1 MTPEEATGEEQEAE
15 FEVQVAQEQAQI
27 ESLPESLPVLPLRN
41 TVLFPSLVTPMVATT
56 ERAQRLIDEALAGDR
71 LLVAVAAKDPEVDE
85 PGPEDLYGVGTAVR
99 ILRMIKTEEGTQ
111 RLWVQG
117 MLRVK
122 ILEYESSEPYLRAR
136 VEMLEE
142 QPGRGLEVEAL
153 QRNVTTQFN
162 QIVEDSSNIPEA
174 VRTLVMGLEDTSA
187 LCDVVAANLGL
198 SVQDR
203 QELLEMVN
211 VRERLERVSEHLA
224 REQEVRRLEEE
235 IRGEVQEE
243 LSRSQREYVLR
254 EQARAIRRQLGESE
268 SPAEQVEELRRRL
281 DAQTL
286 PEEVRQQAERELD
299 RLAALPP
306 GAVEAGTLRTYL
318 EWIVDLPWSTES
330 EDSLD
335 VAHAREILD
344 EDHYDI
350 EKVKE
355 RILEFIAVRKLKRD
369 MRGPILCF
377 VGPPGTG
384 KTSLGRSIARAMGR
398 EFARI
403 ALGGLRDEAEIR
415 GHRRTYVASQPGRI
429 IQTLRRVGSKNP
441 VFMLDE
447 VDKLGTDFRGDP
459 ASALLEVL
467 DPEQNHIF
475 SDHYLEV
482 PFDLSKVLF
491 IATANLLEPIPPAL
505 RDRMEVI
512 EVLGY
517 AEEDKLEIA
526 KRYLLPRQFERNGL
540 ADRKLEVT
548 DDALRTVIGRYTR
561 EAGLRNLERE
571 LGKIARKLARR
582 VVEDD
587 KLPESISSHDHHC
600 LLGPVRF
607 EPEVAGRLQIP
618 GVCVGLAVTGAGGEI
633 LFVEATRMPGKGQLK
648 ITGSVGDVMHESA
661 QTAVSLVRSRAREL
675 GIDPALFSKS
685 NLHIHVPAGATPND
699 GPSAGVAI
707 VVALTSVLL
716 DRPVPPDL
724 AMTGE
729 ITLRGKV
736 LPVGGIKEKTLAA
749 KRAGITHVLLPAQ
762 NEKDL
767 VESPGDRLADMKI
780 DRIERIE
787 EVLSIV
793 FGKDGVV

>member
-1 MTPEEATGEEQEAE
+1 MTPEEPTSEEPETE
-15 FEVQVAQEQAQI
+15 FEAQVAQGQAQI
-27 ESLPESLPVLPLRN
+27 ESLPPVLPVLPLRN

-56 ERAQRLIDEALAGDR
+56 ERAQRLIDDALAGDR
-71 LLVAVAAKDPEVDE
+71 LLVAVAAKDPEIDE
-85 PGPEDLYGVGTAVR
+85 PGHADLYDVGTVVR

-117 MLRVK
+117 LLRVK
-122 ILEYESSEPYLRAR
+122 ILEYESSEPYMRAR
-136 VEMLEE
+136 VEVLEE
-142 QPGRGLEVEAL
+142 QEGRGLEVEAL
-153 QRNVTTQFN
+153 QRNVSTQFN
-162 QIVEDSSNIPEA
+162 QIAEGLSNIPEA
-174 VRTLVMGLEDTSA
+174 VRALVMGLEDTSA

-198 SVQDR
+198 SVPDR
-203 QELLEMVN
+203 QELLEMVR
-211 VRERLERVSEHLA
+211 VRERLERVSAHLA

-268 SPAEQVEELRRRL
+268 SPAELVDELRRRL
-281 DAQTL
+281 DALTL
-286 PEEVRQQAERELD
+286 PDEVRQQAERELD

-355 RILEFIAVRKLKRD
+355 RILEFIAVLKLKRD

-403 ALGGLRDEAEIR
+403 SLGGLRDEAEIR

-447 VDKLGTDFRGDP
+447 IDKLGTDFRGDP
-459 ASALLEVL
+459 SSALLEVL
-467 DPEQNHIF
+467 DSEQNHSF

-512 EVLGY
+512 EVIGY
-517 AEEDKLEIA
+517 TEEDKLEIA
-526 KRYLLPRQFERNGL
+526 KRYLLPRQLERNGL

-548 DDALRTVIGRYTR
+548 DEALQMVISRYTR

-582 VVEDD
+582 VVEDE
-587 KLPESISSHDHHC
+587 KLPDSISSQDLHD

-607 EPEVAGRLQIP
+607 EPEVTGRLQIP

-633 LFVEATRMPGKGQLK
+633 LFVEASRMPGKGQLK
-648 ITGSVGDVMHESA
+648 ITGSIGDVMRESA
-661 QTAVSLVRSRAREL
+661 QTAVALVRSRAREL

-685 NLHIHVPAGATPND
+685 NLHIHVPAGATPKD

-716 DRPVPPDL
+716 DRPVPPNL

-736 LPVGGIKEKTLAA
+736 LAVGGIKEKTLAA

-767 VESPGDRLADMKI
+767 VEIPGDRLADMKI

-793 FGKDGVV
+793 FGKDVFV

>member
-1 MTPEEATGEEQEAE
+1 MTPEEAASEEQKAE
-15 FEVQVAQEQAQI
+15 FEVQVAQGQAQI
-27 ESLPESLPVLPLRN
+27 ESLPPVLPVLPLRN

-56 ERAQRLIDEALAGDR
+56 DRAQRLIDDALAGDR
-71 LLVAVAAKDPEVDE
+71 LLVAVAAKDPEIEE
-85 PGPEDLYGVGTAVR
+85 PGPADLYDVGTVVR
-99 ILRMIKTEEGTQ
+99 ILRMIKTEEGAQ

-136 VEMLEE
+136 VEVLEE
-142 QPGRGLEVEAL
+142 QEGRGLEVEAL
-153 QRNVTTQFN
+153 QRNVSTQFN
-162 QIVEDSSNIPEA
+162 QIAEDSSNIPEA
-174 VRTLVMGLEDTSA
+174 VRALVMGLEDTSA

-203 QELLEMVN
+203 QELLEMVR
-211 VRERLERVSEHLA
+211 VRERLERVSAHLA
-224 REQEVRRLEEE
+224 REREVRRLEEE

-268 SPAEQVEELRRRL
+268 SPAELVDELRQRL
-281 DAQTL
+281 DALTL
-286 PEEVRQQAERELD
+286 PDEVRQQAERELD

-330 EDSLD
+330 EDSLE
-335 VAHAREILD
+335 VAHAREILN

-355 RILEFIAVRKLKRD
+355 RILEFIAVLKLKRD

-403 ALGGLRDEAEIR
+403 ALGGVRDEAEIR

-447 VDKLGTDFRGDP
+447 IDKLGTDFRGDP

-467 DPEQNHIF
+467 DSEQNHSF

-512 EVLGY
+512 EVIGY
-517 AEEDKLEIA
+517 TEEDKLEIA
-526 KRYLLPRQFERNGL
+526 KRYLLPRQLERNGL

-548 DDALRTVIGRYTR
+548 DEALQMVISRYTR

-587 KLPESISSHDHHC
+587 KLPDSISSQDLHD

-633 LFVEATRMPGKGQLK
+633 LFVEASRMPGKGQLK
-648 ITGSVGDVMHESA
+648 ITGSVGEVMHESA
-661 QTAVSLVRSRAREL
+661 QTAVALVRSRAREL

-685 NLHIHVPAGATPND
+685 NLHIHVPAGATPKD

-767 VESPGDRLADMKI
+767 VEIPGDRLADMKI

-793 FGKDGVV
+793 FGKDVFV

>member
-1 MTPEEATGEEQEAE
+1 MTPEEPTSEEPETE
-15 FEVQVAQEQAQI
+15 FEAQVAQGQAQI
-27 ESLPESLPVLPLRN
+27 ESLPPVLPVLPLRN

-56 ERAQRLIDEALAGDR
+56 ERAQRLIDDALAGDR
-71 LLVAVAAKDPEVDE
+71 LLVAVAAKDPEIAE
-85 PGPEDLYGVGTAVR
+85 PGHADLYDVGTVVR

-117 MLRVK
+117 LLRVK
-122 ILEYESSEPYLRAR
+122 ILEYESSEPYMRAR
-136 VEMLEE
+136 VEVLEE
-142 QPGRGLEVEAL
+142 QEGRGLEVEAL
-153 QRNVTTQFN
+153 QRNVSTQFN
-162 QIVEDSSNIPEA
+162 QIAEGLSNIPEA
-174 VRTLVMGLEDTSA
+174 VRALVMGLEDTSA

-198 SVQDR
+198 SVPDR
-203 QELLEMVN
+203 QELLEMVR
-211 VRERLERVSEHLA
+211 VRERLERVSAHLA

-268 SPAEQVEELRRRL
+268 SPAELVDELRRRL
-281 DAQTL
+281 DALTL
-286 PEEVRQQAERELD
+286 PDEVRQQAERELD

-355 RILEFIAVRKLKRD
+355 RILEFIAVLKLKRD

-403 ALGGLRDEAEIR
+403 SLGGLRDEAEIR

-447 VDKLGTDFRGDP
+447 IDKLGTDFRGDP
-459 ASALLEVL
+459 SSALLEVL
-467 DPEQNHIF
+467 DSEQNHSF

-512 EVLGY
+512 EIIGY
-517 AEEDKLEIA
+517 TEEDKLEIA
-526 KRYLLPRQFERNGL
+526 KRYLLPRQLERNGL

-548 DDALRTVIGRYTR
+548 DEALQMVISRYTR

-582 VVEDD
+582 VVEDE
-587 KLPESISSHDHHC
+587 KLPDSISSQDLHD

-607 EPEVAGRLQIP
+607 EPEVTGRLQIP

-633 LFVEATRMPGKGQLK
+633 LFVEASRMPGKGQLK
-648 ITGSVGDVMHESA
+648 ITGSIGDVMRESA
-661 QTAVSLVRSRAREL
+661 QTAVALVRSRAREL

-685 NLHIHVPAGATPND
+685 NLHIHVPAGATPKD
-699 GPSAGVAI
+699 GPSAGIAI

-716 DRPVPPDL
+716 DRPVPPNL

-736 LPVGGIKEKTLAA
+736 LAVGGIKEKTLAA

-767 VESPGDRLADMKI
+767 VEIPGDRLADMKI

-793 FGKDGVV
+793 FGKDVFV

>member
-1 MTPEEATGEEQEAE
+1 MTPKEAASGEQEAE
-15 FEVQVAQEQAQI
+15 FEAQVAQGQAQI
-27 ESLPESLPVLPLRN
+27 ESLPPVLPVLPLRN

-56 ERAQRLIDEALAGDR
+56 ERAQRLIDDVLAGDR
-71 LLVAVAAKDPEVDE
+71 LLVAVAAKDPEIDE
-85 PGPEDLYGVGTAVR
+85 PGSADLYDVGTAVR
-99 ILRMIKTEEGTQ
+99 ILRMVKTEEGAQ

-122 ILEYESSEPYLRAR
+122 ILEYESSEPYMRAR
-136 VEMLEE
+136 VEVLEE
-142 QPGRGLEVEAL
+142 QEGRGLEVEAL
-153 QRNVTTQFN
+153 QRNVSTQFN
-162 QIVEDSSNIPEA
+162 QIAEESSNIPDA
-174 VRTLVMGLEDTSA
+174 VRALVMGLEDTSA

-203 QELLEMVN
+203 QELLEMVR
-211 VRERLERVSEHLA
+211 VRERLERVSAHLA

-268 SPAEQVEELRRRL
+268 SPEELVDELRGRL
-281 DAQTL
+281 DALTL
-286 PEEVRQQAERELD
+286 PDEVRKQAERELD

-330 EDSLD
+330 EDSLE

-355 RILEFIAVRKLKRD
+355 RILEFIAVLKLKRD

-403 ALGGLRDEAEIR
+403 ALGGVRDEAEIR

-429 IQTLRRVGSKNP
+429 IQTLRRVGTKNP

-447 VDKLGTDFRGDP
+447 IDKLGTDFRGDP

-467 DPEQNHIF
+467 DSDQNHSF

-512 EVLGY
+512 EVIGY
-517 AEEDKLEIA
+517 TEEDKLEIA
-526 KRYLLPRQFERNGL
+526 KRYLLPRQLERNGL

-548 DDALRTVIGRYTR
+548 DEALQLVISRYTR

-582 VVEDD
+582 VVEDE
-587 KLPESISSHDHHC
+587 KLPDSISSQDLHD

-633 LFVEATRMPGKGQLK
+633 LFVEASRMPGKGQLK
-648 ITGSVGDVMHESA
+648 ITGSIGEVMRESA
-661 QTAVSLVRSRAREL
+661 QTAVALVRSRAREL

-685 NLHIHVPAGATPND
+685 NLHIHVPAGATPKD
-699 GPSAGVAI
+699 GPSAGIAI

-767 VESPGDRLADMKI
+767 VEIPGDRLADMKI

-793 FGKDGVV
+793 FGKDVFV

>member
-1 MTPEEATGEEQEAE
+1 
-15 FEVQVAQEQAQI
+15 
-27 ESLPESLPVLPLRN
+27 
-41 TVLFPSLVTPMVATT
+41 
-56 ERAQRLIDEALAGDR
+56 
-71 LLVAVAAKDPEVDE
+71 VAVAAKDPEIEE
-85 PGPEDLYGVGTAVR
+85 PGPADLYDIGTVVR
-99 ILRMIKTEEGTQ
+99 ILRMIKTEEGAQ

-136 VEMLEE
+136 VEVLEE
-142 QPGRGLEVEAL
+142 QEGRGLEVEAL
-153 QRNVTTQFN
+153 QRNVSTQFN
-162 QIVEDSSNIPEA
+162 QIAEDSSNIPDA
-174 VRTLVMGLEDTSA
+174 VRALVMGLEDTSA

-203 QELLEMVN
+203 QELLEMVR
-211 VRERLERVSEHLA
+211 VRERLERVSAHLA
-224 REQEVRRLEEE
+224 REREVRRLEEE

-268 SPAEQVEELRRRL
+268 SPAELVDELRQRL
-281 DAQTL
+281 DALTL
-286 PEEVRQQAERELD
+286 PDEVRQQAERELD

-330 EDSLD
+330 EDSLE
-335 VAHAREILD
+335 VAHAREILN

-355 RILEFIAVRKLKRD
+355 RILEFIAVLKLKRD

-403 ALGGLRDEAEIR
+403 ALGGVRDEAEIR

-447 VDKLGTDFRGDP
+447 IDKLGTDFRGDP

-467 DPEQNHIF
+467 DSEQNHSF

-512 EVLGY
+512 EVIGY
-517 AEEDKLEIA
+517 TEEDKLEIA
-526 KRYLLPRQFERNGL
+526 KRYLLPRQLERNGL

-548 DDALRTVIGRYTR
+548 DEALQMVISRYTR

-587 KLPESISSHDHHC
+587 KLPDSISSQDLHD

-633 LFVEATRMPGKGQLK
+633 LFVEASRMPGKGQLK
-648 ITGSVGDVMHESA
+648 ITGSVGEVMHESA
-661 QTAVSLVRSRAREL
+661 QTAVALVRSRAREL

-685 NLHIHVPAGATPND
+685 NLHIHVPAGATPKD

-767 VESPGDRLADMKI
+767 VEIPGDRLADMKI

-793 FGKDGVV
+793 FGKDVFV

>member
-1 MTPEEATGEEQEAE
+1 MEA
-15 FEVQVAQEQAQI
+15 QVAQGQAQI
-27 ESLPESLPVLPLRN
+27 ESLPPVLPVLPLRN

-56 ERAQRLIDEALAGDR
+56 ERAQRLIDDALAGDR
-71 LLVAVAAKDPEVDE
+71 LLVAVAAKDPEIDE
-85 PGPEDLYGVGTAVR
+85 PGHADLYDVGTVVR

-117 MLRVK
+117 LLRVK
-122 ILEYESSEPYLRAR
+122 ILEYESSEPYMRAR
-136 VEMLEE
+136 VEVLEE
-142 QPGRGLEVEAL
+142 QEGRGLEVEAL
-153 QRNVTTQFN
+153 QRNVSTQFN
-162 QIVEDSSNIPEA
+162 QIAEGLSNIPEA
-174 VRTLVMGLEDTSA
+174 VRALVMGLEDTSA

-198 SVQDR
+198 SVPDR
-203 QELLEMVN
+203 QELLEMVR
-211 VRERLERVSEHLA
+211 VRERLERVSAHLA

-254 EQARAIRRQLGESE
+254 EQARAIRRQLGDSE
-268 SPAEQVEELRRRL
+268 SPEELVDELRRRL
-281 DAQTL
+281 EALTL
-286 PEEVRQQAERELD
+286 PDEVRQQAERELD

-330 EDSLD
+330 EDSLE

-355 RILEFIAVRKLKRD
+355 RILEFIAVLKLKRD

-403 ALGGLRDEAEIR
+403 ALGGVRDEAEIL

-429 IQTLRRVGSKNP
+429 IQMLRRVGSKNP

-447 VDKLGTDFRGDP
+447 IDKLGTDFRGDP

-467 DPEQNHIF
+467 DSEQNHSF

-512 EVLGY
+512 EVIGY
-517 AEEDKLEIA
+517 TEEDKLEIA
-526 KRYLLPRQFERNGL
+526 KRYLLPRQLERNGL

-548 DDALRTVIGRYTR
+548 DEALQMVISRYTR

-582 VVEDD
+582 VVEDE
-587 KLPESISSHDHHC
+587 KLPDSISSQDLHD

-607 EPEVAGRLQIP
+607 EPEVTGRLQIP

-633 LFVEATRMPGKGQLK
+633 LFVEASRMPGKGQLK
-648 ITGSVGDVMHESA
+648 ITGSIG
-661 QTAVSLVRSRAREL
+661 L
-675 GIDPALFSKS
+675 
-685 NLHIHVPAGATPND
+685 
-699 GPSAGVAI
+699 
-707 VVALTSVLL
+707 
-716 DRPVPPDL
+716 
-724 AMTGE
+724 
-729 ITLRGKV
+729 
-736 LPVGGIKEKTLAA
+736 
-749 KRAGITHVLLPAQ
+749 
-762 NEKDL
+762 
-767 VESPGDRLADMKI
+767 
-780 DRIERIE
+780 
-787 EVLSIV
+787 
-793 FGKDGVV
+793 